1 MNEYVLNNQDYG
13 AAMFFVI
20 LKMVCP
26 YTRTWRSYINSKLDN
41 TNMSHFKH
49 DIPKSNLH
57 IAEWMNEISIAGE
70 SYSEIVRHKFKLY
83 PTLSLP
89 LCKDYIGN
97 KRSEW

>member
-1 MNEYVLNNQDYG
+1 MVRPDTG
-13 AAMFFVI
+13 AI
-20 LKMVCP
+20 LSDIK
-26 YTRTWRSYINSKLDN
+26 
-41 TNMSHFKH
+41 TNMETMNMSNFNH

-70 SYSEIVRHKFKLY
+70 SYSEIMRHKFKLY